1 MNHLKEQI
9 EEAQRQVSICRRRA
23 EKPGA
28 GIEDE
33 FALEKARN
41 RLLALEVRALKQ
53 VTTQQ
58 RKMLNGQKAP
68 QVHQP
73 KPMNAKER
81 AEAAFAALRK
91 AGA

>member
-1 MNHLKEQI
+1 MNHLKAQI

-53 VTTQQ
+53 VATQQ
-58 RKMLNGQKAP
+58 SKMLSGQNAP
-68 QVHQP
+68 QVQHS

-81 AEAAFAALRK
+81 AEAAFAALQK
-91 AGA
+91 AGS